1 MEPIKPYKKAFDYSY
16 TLGAFPTFELL
27 EGKPDKVKGVY
38 LHSSFTESA
47 HIKAVCREK
56 SIPVFVEDKIFHK
69 ISDKENCFVIGV
81 LDKYEE
87 KLMSDKS
94 HLVLGNPSNRGNL
107 GTILRTALCMGIN
120 DVAIIA
126 PGADVFN
133 PKTIRASMGA
143 LFKMRVSYYDSFEE
157 YQSLFK
163 AHDIF
168 TFMLNGENTLEVQ
181 NCPKTQLFSLVF
193 GNEATGLD
201 DSFLNVGTSVF
212 IPQSPQVD
220 SLNITIAVGIAS
232 FIFTHQN
239 T

>member
-1 MEPIKPYKKAFDYSY
+1 
-16 TLGAFPTFELL
+16 
-27 EGKPDKVKGVY
+27 
-38 LHSSFTESA
+38 
-47 HIKAVCREK
+47 
-56 SIPVFVEDKIFHK
+56 
-69 ISDKENCFVIGV
+69 
-81 LDKYEE
+81 
-87 KLMSDKS
+87 
-94 HLVLGNPSNRGNL
+94 
-107 GTILRTALCMGIN
+107 
-120 DVAIIA
+120 
-126 PGADVFN
+126 
-133 PKTIRASMGA
+133 MGA